1 MLNKNVVQTLD
12 LQIASSGP
20 LQLTLDTLQC
30 KTRLN
35 KTRFCL
41 SVNPFAI
48 FIFSLERLYQ
58 AICVN
63 LQDEQINIYSW
74 SLFQH
79 VFNLIDHVFILQVRG
94 KVYYY
99 LYDKT
104 SINESFKVNQEF
116 HLINKKKINKHKMPY
131 KIVNV
136 FKAL

>member
-1 MLNKNVVQTLD
+1 MLSKNIVQT

-35 KTRFCL
+35 KKCFCL

-58 AICVN
+58 AICFN

-94 KVYYY
+94 KVHYY
-99 LYDKT
+99 LYDKI

-116 HLINKKKINKHKMPY
+116 HLINKKKINTHKMPY

>member
-1 MLNKNVVQTLD
+1 MLSKNIVQT

-35 KTRFCL
+35 KKCFCL

-58 AICVN
+58 AICFN

-79 VFNLIDHVFILQVRG
+79 VFKLQMYHVFILQVRG

-104 SINESFKVNQEF
+104 SINESFKVNQGF